1 MDMEQPSRSQQLRS
15 PLLRWLL
22 LAAGTLALGLGAL
35 GLIVPGMPTTPF
47 VLIAAACYIR
57 SSERLYRWLI
67 SNQVFGPVVTT
78 WQAERGLTIRAKL
91 ITLALVWITLGGAA
105 LFLVDSMVMKL
116 VLLGFV
122 CTKTVVLARIR
133 TVPARRGKS

>member
-1 MDMEQPSRSQQLRS
+1 MEPSKEALR
-15 PLLRWLL
+15 PRTGLLRWLL
-22 LAAGTLALGLGAL
+22 LAAGTLALGLGVL
-35 GLIVPGMPTTPF
+35 GLIVPGLPTTPF

-67 SNQVFGPVVTT
+67 SNHVFGPVVTT

-116 VLLGFV
+116 VLLGLV
-122 CTKTVVLARIR
+122 CIKTVVLARIR
-133 TVPARRGKS
+133 TVPVRCGKS

>member
-1 MDMEQPSRSQQLRS
+1 MEPIKEALR
-15 PLLRWLL
+15 PRTGLIRWLL
-22 LAAGTLALGLGAL
+22 LATGTLALGLGAL
-35 GLIVPGMPTTPF
+35 GLILPGLPTTPF

-57 SSERLYRWLI
+57 SSERLYRWLT
-67 SNQVFGPVVTT
+67 SNRVFGPVVTT

-116 VLLGFV
+116 VLLGLV

-133 TVPARRGKS
+133 TVPARCGKS